1 MYAANLFMEVRSSI
15 SYIFPSFAIGKNP
28 LEDFDCS
35 DPRYNPLLR
44 PAAARTPSNH
54 HCTPVRKLRVSN
66 SLLYC
71 LAEKGYRNFF
81 NVSVRKTI

>member
-15 SYIFPSFAIGKNP
+15 FCISPSSAIGKDP
-28 LEDFDCS
+28 LEGFDYNN
-35 DPRYNPLLR
+35 PRCNPLLL

-54 HCTPVRKLRVSN
+54 CTPARKLRVSN

-71 LAEKGYRNFF
+71 LSEKGYRHFF
-81 NVSVRKTI
+81 SVSV

>member
-1 MYAANLFMEVRSSI
+1 MYATSLFMEVQSSI
-15 SYIFPSFAIGKNP
+15 SYISSSSIIGKDP

-35 DPRYNPLLR
+35 GPRYNPLLR

-54 HCTPVRKLRVSN
+54 HYTPAHKLRVSN

-71 LAEKGYRNFF
+71 LSERLQ
-81 NVSVRKTI
+81 TLL